1 MPRSLKPTVAVFAA
15 LYSPALYFTVM
26 ATLFALAAPAFAGN
40 AQPSIEVTGRSE
52 LRVAP
57 DMALLGLDVLTENA
71 DAAVAR
77 RQADAITAEALTVL
91 RGAGLADADI
101 DTTGLQITPQYRWL
115 KEERQQ
121 ELTGYRV
128 ARNIQV
134 RLLDLDTLGELI
146 TTLSDTGINRMNAPR
161 LGLQDEE
168 QVYRQVLA
176 AAAANARERAEVIA
190 ASLGEEL
197 GATLSASTQRES
209 NNRPMLAERAMMAAD
224 AAPASSVESYS
235 AGYLTY
241 SVTINASFSLL

>member
-1 MPRSLKPTVAVFAA
+1 MPTPLKPMLVSYAA
-15 LYSPALYFTVM
+15 LSFALIAGLFTAVTPAL
-26 ATLFALAAPAFAGN
+26 AN
-40 AQPSIEVTGRSE
+40 DAQRSIEVTGRSE

-57 DMALLGLDVLTENA
+57 DMASLQLDVLTENT
-71 DAAVAR
+71 DASIAR
-77 RQADAITAEALTVL
+77 RQADAITAEALKVL
-91 RGAGLADADI
+91 RTAGLADADI

-134 RLLDLDTLGELI
+134 RLLDLDSLGELI
-146 TTLSDTGINRMNAPR
+146 ATLSDTGINRMNAPR

-190 ASLGEEL
+190 VSLGEEL
-197 GATLSASTQRES
+197 GATLSASTQREY

-224 AAPASSVESYS
+224 AAPASSGESYS
-235 AGYLTY
+235 AGYLSY
-241 SVTINASFSLL
+241 SVTIQATFSLL